1 MPELAELDEALVEQY
16 TQGRLVANDPETS
29 RLLRAALAAARTHCG
44 WHVTPV
50 KTDDTVE
57 LDGPGGH
64 TLMLPTLKL
73 IALSEVRERVG
84 AYAGSVNEVV
94 YAPAQLE
101 ISRQGMVRKRAGL
114 TPHGP
119 WWTDELGAITV
130 KMTHGYTEDE
140 AGDWVG
146 AVLSAI
152 DRASTMVGGGPFTAI
167 GPFQYGATASSSSA
181 HSQFSDAERATFD
194 LYRLEPTP

>member
-1 MPELAELDEALVEQY
+1 MPELDEAAVAQY
-16 TQGRLVANDPETS
+16 TQGRLVADDPETG
-29 RLLRAALAAARTHCG
+29 RLLRAALAAARAYCG

-57 LDGPGGH
+57 LDGPGGN

-73 IALSEVRERVG
+73 ISLSEVRERVG
-84 AYAGSVNEVV
+84 AYGGATDETV
-94 YAPAQLE
+94 YSPAQLE
-101 ISRQGMVRKRAGL
+101 TSRHGMVRKRPGL

-119 WWTDELGAITV
+119 WWTNELGAITV
-130 KMTHGYTEDE
+130 KMTHGYAEDE
-140 AGDWVG
+140 AANWQD
-146 AVLSAI
+146 AILSMV
-152 DRASTMVGGGPFTAI
+152 DRVSTMIGGGPFIGI
-167 GPFQYGATASSSSA
+167 GPFQYGATTSSSA

>member
-1 MPELAELDEALVEQY
+1 MPELAVLDEALVEQY

-29 RLLRAALAAARTHCG
+29 RLLRAALAAARAYCG
-44 WHVTPV
+44 WHVAPV
-50 KTDDTVE
+50 KADDTVE

-73 IALSEVRERVG
+73 ISLSEVRERVG
-84 AYAGSVNEVV
+84 AYGGSVNEVV

-101 ISRQGMVRKRAGL
+101 ISRHGMVRKRAGL
-114 TPHGP
+114 THL
-119 WWTDELGAITV
+119 WTDELGAITV

-152 DRASTMVGGGPFTAI
+152 DRASTMVGGGPFIAI
-167 GPFQYGATASSSSA
+167 GPFQYGASGSSSA
-181 HSQFSDAERATFD
+181 RSQFSDAERATFD

>member
-29 RLLRAALAAARTHCG
+29 RLLRAALAAARAYCG

-50 KTDDTVE
+50 KADDTVE

-73 IALSEVRERVG
+73 ISLSEVRERVG
-84 AYAGSVNEVV
+84 TYGGSVNEVV
-94 YAPAQLE
+94 YAPSQLE
-101 ISRQGMVRKRAGL
+101 ISRHGMVRKRAGL
-114 TPHGP
+114 TRL
-119 WWTDELGAITV
+119 WTDELGAITV

-152 DRASTMVGGGPFTAI
+152 DRASTMVGGGPFIAI
-167 GPFQYGATASSSSA
+167 GPFQYGASGSSSA
-181 HSQFSDAERATFD
+181 RSQFSDAERATFD

>member
-1 MPELAELDEALVEQY
+1 MPELDEAAVAQY
-16 TQGRLVANDPETS
+16 TQGRLVADDPETG
-29 RLLRAALAAARTHCG
+29 RLLRAALAAARAYCG

-57 LDGPGGH
+57 LDGPGGN

-73 IALSEVRERVG
+73 ISLSEVRERVG
-84 AYAGSVNEVV
+84 AYGGSVNEVV

-101 ISRQGMVRKRAGL
+101 TSRHGMVRKRPGL

-119 WWTDELGAITV
+119 WWTHELGAITV
-130 KMTHGYTEDE
+130 KMTHGYAEDE
-140 AGDWVG
+140 AANWQD
-146 AVLSAI
+146 AILSMV
-152 DRASTMVGGGPFTAI
+152 DRVSTMIGGGPFIGI
-167 GPFQYGATASSSSA
+167 GPFQYGATTSSSSV